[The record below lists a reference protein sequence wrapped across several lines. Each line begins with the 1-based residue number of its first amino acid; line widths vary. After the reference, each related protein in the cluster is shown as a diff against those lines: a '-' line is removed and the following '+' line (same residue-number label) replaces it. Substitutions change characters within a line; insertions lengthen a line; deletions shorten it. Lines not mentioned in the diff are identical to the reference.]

1 MEDDNRLGQFIRARR
16 NVVTPADLGL
26 ADSGR
31 RRGGLRREEVAT
43 LAGISTDYLARLEQG
58 RERNPS
64 DHVLQSLAAVL
75 GLDQE
80 AVEHLYRL
88 ARPRPRR
95 RRFRQVDPDLRRLM
109 DTWTH
114 TPAMVVGPL
123 LDVLAAN
130 PLGQALYAPAGPEPN
145 LGRFCFLD
153 PAAREFY
160 RDWDSVAAKGV
171 AALRVAAGADPD
183 DQRLTD
189 LVGELTVKSP
199 EFVRLW
205 SRHDVREKKHEPMR
219 IRHPQVGELDLS
231 YHSFTVNSAPGQQLK
246 VFQAQPGSATEERL
260 ALLGS
265 LRTTESADGDR
276 ARGRGHEVG

>member
-1 MEDDNRLGQFIRARR
+1 MEEDNRLGEFIRARR
-16 NVVTPADLGL
+16 TVADPAHLGF

-31 RRGGLRREEVAT
+31 RRGTGLRREDVAT
-43 LAGISTDYLARLEQG
+43 MAGISTDYLARLEQG

-64 DHVLQSLAAVL
+64 DQVLRSLAEVL
-75 GLDQE
+75 DLDPE

-95 RRFRQVDPDLRRLM
+95 RRVTRVEEDLRRLM

-114 TPAMVVGPL
+114 TPAMIVGPL

-130 PLGQALYAPAGPEPN
+130 PLAQALYAPAGPEPN
-145 LGRFCFLD
+145 LARFCFLG
-153 PAAREFY
+153 PSAPEFY
-160 RDWDSVAAKGV
+160 ADWEAVARKGV
-171 AALRVAAGADPD
+171 AALRIAAGEDPD
-183 DQRLTD
+183 DPRLTD
-189 LVGELTVKSP
+189 LIGELTVKSA

-205 SRHDVREKKHEPMR
+205 SRHEVRDKKHEPMR
-219 IRHPQVGELDLS
+219 IRHPQVGELDLT

-246 VFQAQPGSATEERL
+246 IFQAPPGSATEERL

-265 LRTTESADGDR
+265 LRA
-276 ARGRGHEVG
+276 GHEVG